1 MSAAVEIPK
10 NTDFAR
16 LDEMVGRLRDGAK
29 TWVKL
34 PVGEKIGV
42 ARRMLDGFSRIAMSL
57 FFVDDPTVAA
67 RDAHLASGMETGAAQ
82 SLDRLAA
89 LLRALEEVS

>member
-1 MSAAVEIPK
+1 MTLLLEEHGG
-10 NTDFAR
+10 T
-16 LDEMVGRLRDGAK
+16 
-29 TWVKL
+29 TKL
-34 PVGEKIGV
+34 TSTT
-42 ARRMLDGFSRIAMSL
+42 LH
-57 FFVDDPTVAA
+57 PTVAA